1 MSTQATFAARK
12 NIDCKHFL
20 AGNCHFG
27 DKCWY
32 KHDKNLLKLN
42 QLSIDDDEIDDTDY
56 EDNYDDE
63 YDPRYA
69 PSVPER
75 KNQHDGYMKLIRNGK
90 LAVLYSPGYGGG
102 FSTWCYK
109 HKVEIA
115 TDSRIVKRVLKE
127 EEEEEFNEIKIEDLL
142 KSLGYDESLG
152 YNVNAAKNLQVAWV
166 PVGSLWCVEEEDGN
180 EYVNILTIDI
190 SKWNQA

>member
-42 QLSIDDDEIDDTDY
+42 QLSIDDEDLSDF
-56 EDNYDDE
+56 EDNDDE
-63 YDPRYA
+63 YDTRYA

-75 KNQHDGYMKLIRNGK
+75 KNPFNGYKKYIRDGN
-90 LAVLYSPGYGGG
+90 LAVVISTGYGAG
-102 FSTWCYK
+102 FSTWNYD

-115 TDSRIVKRVLKE
+115 TDSRIVERVLSKN
-127 EEEEEFNEIKIEDLL
+127 FTNIKGFIE
-142 KSLGYDESLG
+142 SLGYDVYE
-152 YNVNAAKNLQVAWV
+152 AKNLGIAWV
-166 PVGSLWCVEEEDGN
+166 PVGSFWRVKEEDGN
-180 EYVNILTIDI
+180 EYVDILDI